1 MVKINL
7 QVITLL
13 LATFII
19 VLYIVD
25 LYIPLAAVTAFKAGA
40 YFFLA
45 STIVAQAFAAI
56 FGQDDKNKKNI
67 KKKRGN

>member
-1 MVKINL
+1 MKINL

-13 LATFII
+13 LVTFIL

-25 LYIPLAAVTAFKAGA
+25 LYIPIALVTAFKAGA

-45 STIVAQAFAAI
+45 STIVAQMFGVI
-56 FGQDDKNKKNI
+56 FGRDDE
-67 KKKRGN
+67 KKKRKKRGQ